1 MSTAQAALQFEDTG
15 TVRKALRRLK
25 GRATVGDVAAATGL
39 AANRAETALR
49 ELLEMHRGHLEV
61 GERGDLVYSFD
72 PRLIRRDAVPFW
84 TRVRERAWSVFK
96 AGFKIW
102 IVAMLVIYFLVFVA
116 LMIAALLANNRDGDG
131 GGFGGGERRGGRHVH
146 FPNFWLWYM
155 IWSPNWGWG
164 RPYYGDR
171 YGRRPSRR
179 GERPQGP
186 PFYKKVFAFVFG
198 PDRPEV
204 RPERRDREFLRF
216 IRARRGA
223 VSAAD
228 LVQATGLPMEEAE
241 SELARLMAAHDGD
254 VEVTEDGTLVY
265 VFPSL
270 MVSAHGEV
278 REREIP
284 VAWRR
289 LEPKLPLTGNSA
301 GSNAAII
308 GINTF
313 NLAAAASA
321 PWFIFP
327 RLGIGG
333 PAAEIGLI
341 WIPVIFSMAFF
352 AVPLLRAPGVWREN
366 ARRAARNVRKA
377 ILGLV
382 SRASLA
388 KEGPAPVELEE
399 ARSLLRNSPHGA
411 AFRTSDVTGVLDRL
425 VAEFDG
431 EVEVTAEGSTRF
443 RFPGF
448 RHAMEAANRL
458 RARLGLGSGGVGRIV
473 YASDD
478 DGAAQGDRDLESFD
492 RELEAG
498 APALPDREGQPR
510 TAGGDADRP
519 LPLGLPAPDPLES
532 YMGDPERLAVRD
544 ELELAALEEE
554 MRRTPASRTG

>member
-1 MSTAQAALQFEDTG
+1 LSTAQAALQFEDTG

-84 TRVRERAWSVFK
+84 TRVRERSWSVFK

-102 IVAMLVIYFLVFVA
+102 IVAMLVIYFVVFVA

-131 GGFGGGERRGGRHVH
+131 GGFGGGERRGGRHVRL
-146 FPNFWLWYM
+146 PNFWLWYL

-171 YGRRPSRR
+171 YGRRQPRR
-179 GERPQGP
+179 GERAQGP

-204 RPERRDREFLRF
+204 KPERRDREYLRF

-228 LVQATGLPMEEAE
+228 LVQATGMPLEEAE

-278 REREIP
+278 RGQDTP

-289 LEPKLPLTGNSA
+289 LEPKLPLTGNSP
-301 GSNAAII
+301 GSNAAIV

-341 WIPVIFSMAFF
+341 WIPVIFSAAFF

-377 ILGLV
+377 VLGLV
-382 SRASLA
+382 SRASLGKGGA
-388 KEGPAPVELEE
+388 EVVALEE
-399 ARSLLRNSPHGA
+399 ARSLLQTSPPGA
-411 AFRTSDVTGVLDRL
+411 GYRASDVTGVLDRL

-448 RHAMEAANRL
+448 RAAMAAANRL
-458 RARLGLGSGGVGRIV
+458 RSRLGLGSEGVGRIV

-478 DGAAQGDRDLESFD
+478 DAAAQGARDLESFD

-498 APALPDREGQPR
+498 PPAVPDQGESP
-510 TAGGDADRP
+510 AEAESDADR
-519 LPLGLPAPDPLES
+519 PLGLPAPDPLES
-532 YMGDPERLAVRD
+532 YMGDPDRFAVRD
-544 ELELAALEEE
+544 ELELAALEDE
-554 MRRTPASRTG
+554 MRRTAAGRTG